1 MEILVNGARRLGLDL
16 DPQQLARFQTYYQEL
31 VQWNR
36 RVNLTSITDYAGV
49 QVGHFLDSLTVM
61 LALETSPGKRGLR
74 IIDVGTGAGLPG
86 IPLKIVWPG
95 ITLVLL
101 EATAKKA
108 EFLRHVVDRL
118 GLGNAEVVVGRAEE
132 MARRAEY
139 REKFELVVSRAVAPL
154 PTLVELCLPFCVP
167 GGCFIAQKKGEID
180 VEIREAG
187 RAMELLGG
195 RLREVRPVDLPEF
208 TDDRCLVIIDKVLP
222 TPAKYP
228 RRPGIPAKR
237 PLLG

>member
-1 MEILVNGARRLGLDL
+1 MELLVNGARGLGLEL
-16 DPQQLARFQTYYQEL
+16 DPQQLARFRTYYEEL

-49 QVGHFLDSLTVM
+49 QVGHFLDSLTVVPA
-61 LALETSPGKRGLR
+61 LATSPDERCLR

-86 IPLKIVWPG
+86 IPLKILCPD
-95 ITLVLL
+95 IALVLL
-101 EATAKKA
+101 EATARKA

-118 GLGNAEVVVGRAEE
+118 GLDNAEIVVGRAEE
-132 MARRAEY
+132 VAHQAEY
-139 REKFELVVSRAVAPL
+139 REKFELVTSRAVAPL
-154 PTLVELCLPFCVP
+154 PTPFCVP
-167 GGCFIAQKKGEID
+167 GGRFVAQKKGAID
-180 VEIREAG
+180 EEIREAG

-195 RLREVRPVDLPEF
+195 RLREVKPVDLPEF

-228 RRPGIPAKR
+228 RRPGMPAKR
-237 PLLG
+237 PII